1 MSVLTIRQN
10 LNLRMM
16 KTKENKKNRQRS
28 LFRNENQESQLL
40 EKDFYK
46 KFNLI
51 FQELNL
57 NWHY

>member
-1 MSVLTIRQN
+1 
-10 LNLRMM
+10 M
-16 KTKENKKNRQRS
+16 KKETKKNRQRN
-28 LFRNENQESQLL
+28 LFRNENQESYSL

-51 FQELNL
+51 FRELNL